1 MRVEQKVVVDQ
12 VVKEVVK
19 EVPYISE
26 RIKEVTV
33 EREKIV
39 PIQSIVQE
47 VITAQQIVEKIV
59 ERTITVPK
67 IQEVE
72 RTKEIVVEV
81 PKIVEVERIL
91 PQLVNVNRYIEKIVE
106 KIVEV
111 PIIVEQIKEIVRE
124 HEKIVEVKNEYET
137 VKEVER
143 VVERAVIME
152 KFKEVVRN
160 INHIEKV
167 LQIVDRYEQTP
178 VPIISHEERFVE
190 VPYILEKI
198 VEKIV
203 IMPQIV
209 EVLKYV
215 HEVVEEETLG
225 VAVGV
230 EVASHEQKYKFL
242 TANLKTN
249 IGVLMAEIR
258 KMRNTNPALGVLI
271 ETIEKFLAELEQFI
285 LFPRIV
291 QVPKEVIVEKI
302 VEKDRI
308 VQLPTQDE
316 RSIKM
321 ELTLSML
328 VEKLILELKKIKKA
342 NPSLNLD
349 LEDDIKMIFFSEID
363 SYPKGVDENF
373 NRRLKEFS
381 DSIYRKFES
390 LGNWSLD
397 HQLMLNTFLQERFM
411 MANLVKNANTEIEK
425 VRSIEL
431 GQEERIRLL
440 ESEFGGIREMVMQL
454 RGVRGGESL
463 EINGLVEGIL
473 GRFSKIES
481 SKGFIGAMVE
491 KSFSLGDLQIADERI
506 KSLIRQKDYE
516 INLLKDQITK
526 IQTTR
531 VVSTVSE
538 GQGEIIRVLQT

>member
-1 MRVEQKVVVDQ
+1 
-12 VVKEVVK
+12 
-19 EVPYISE
+19 
-26 RIKEVTV
+26 
-33 EREKIV
+33 
-39 PIQSIVQE
+39 

-124 HEKIVEVKNEYET
+124 NDKIVEVKNEYET
-137 VKEVER
+137 VREVER
-143 VVERAVIME
+143 VVEKAVIME

-203 IMPQIV
+203 VMPQIV

-249 IGVLMAEIR
+249 IGVLLAEIR
-258 KMRNTNPALGVLI
+258 KMRNTSPALGVQI
-271 ETIEKFLAELEQFI
+271 EIIERFLAELEQFI

-321 ELTLSML
+321 ELTLSLL
-328 VEKLILELKKIKKA
+328 VEKLILELKKIKKT

-349 LEDDIKMIFFSEID
+349 LEDDIKMIFFSELD

-373 NRRLKEFS
+373 NRKLKEFS

-390 LGNWSLD
+390 LGNWSLE

-411 MANLVKNANTEIEK
+411 MANLVKNANT
-425 VRSIEL
+425 
-431 GQEERIRLL
+431 
-440 ESEFGGIREMVMQL
+440 
-454 RGVRGGESL
+454 
-463 EINGLVEGIL
+463 
-473 GRFSKIES
+473 
-481 SKGFIGAMVE
+481 
-491 KSFSLGDLQIADERI
+491 
-506 KSLIRQKDYE
+506 
-516 INLLKDQITK
+516 
-526 IQTTR
+526 
-531 VVSTVSE
+531 
-538 GQGEIIRVLQT
+538 

>member
-1 MRVEQKVVVDQ
+1 M
-12 VVKEVVK
+12 
-19 EVPYISE
+19 
-26 RIKEVTV
+26 
-33 EREKIV
+33 
-39 PIQSIVQE
+39 
-47 VITAQQIVEKIV
+47 
-59 ERTITVPK
+59 
-67 IQEVE
+67 
-72 RTKEIVVEV
+72 

-111 PIIVEQIKEIVRE
+111 PIIIEQIKEIVRE

-143 VVERAVIME
+143 VVERTVIME

-249 IGVLMAEIR
+249 IGAMLAEIR
-258 KMRNTNPALGVLI
+258 KMRNTNPALGAQI
-271 ETIEKFLAELEQFI
+271 EIIERFLAELEQFI

-302 VEKDRI
+302 VERERI

-328 VEKLILELKKIKKA
+328 VEKLILELKKIKKT

-411 MANLVKNANTEIEK
+411 MANLVKNANT
-425 VRSIEL
+425 
-431 GQEERIRLL
+431 
-440 ESEFGGIREMVMQL
+440 
-454 RGVRGGESL
+454 
-463 EINGLVEGIL
+463 
-473 GRFSKIES
+473 
-481 SKGFIGAMVE
+481 
-491 KSFSLGDLQIADERI
+491 
-506 KSLIRQKDYE
+506 
-516 INLLKDQITK
+516 
-526 IQTTR
+526 
-531 VVSTVSE
+531 
-538 GQGEIIRVLQT
+538 